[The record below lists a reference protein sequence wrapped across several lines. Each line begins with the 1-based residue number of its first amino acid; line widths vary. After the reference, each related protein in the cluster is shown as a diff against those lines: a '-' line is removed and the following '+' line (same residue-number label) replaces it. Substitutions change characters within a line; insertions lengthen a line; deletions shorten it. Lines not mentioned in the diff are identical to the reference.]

1 MCTLEPVKGK
11 FMNNFLFH
19 AITAMSA
26 FLTVFYLIFLSKK
39 NQQNT
44 RMVFLLGIAMI
55 SLYLVLVLGLNQ
67 LNELL
72 RDMVAQFVFLAALTL
87 QFFGL
92 RHLKSSDNKS
102 SDNLASQQSGK
113 ETQ

>member
-1 MCTLEPVKGK
+1 
-11 FMNNFLFH
+11 MNDFLFH

-26 FLTVFYLIFLSKK
+26 FLIVFYLHKIFLSKK
-39 NQQNT
+39 NQENT
-44 RMVFLLGIAMI
+44 RMVILLGIAMI

-67 LNELL
+67 FSELL

-87 QFFGL
+87 QFLGL
-92 RHLKSSDNKS
+92 RYLKSSDNKS

-113 ETQ
+113 KTK